1 MPSRLRIVLVVMLC
15 AGIGFSDVVLMSAP
29 AKWRPKETPA
39 VGETRSSFLCLL
51 FRHARRQETRPG
63 AAGGDAQATRI

>member
-15 AGIGFSDVVLMSAP
+15 AGIGVSAWCDVCSGQVAAQETQPSAQ
-29 AKWRPKETPA
+29 A
-39 VGETRSSFLCLL
+39 RSSFLCFL